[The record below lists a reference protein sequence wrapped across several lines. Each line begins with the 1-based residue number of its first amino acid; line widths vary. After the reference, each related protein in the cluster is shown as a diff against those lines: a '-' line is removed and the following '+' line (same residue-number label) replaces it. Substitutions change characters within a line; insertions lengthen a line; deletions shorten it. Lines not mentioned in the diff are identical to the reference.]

1 VTNYTT
7 KTLGTTACGK
17 WGVTT
22 APDLL
27 EGRSGTF
34 RSVRGRPGLSGLDE
48 ILIRKSVRSGTFRSE
63 VRDPLGDV
71 GGGTARQIL
80 DGR

>member
-1 VTNYTT
+1 MSDNGNLTIVKYNAQLVRRSD
-7 KTLGTTACGK
+7 KIQPKLWEATACGK

-34 RSVRGRPGLSGLDE
+34 R
-48 ILIRKSVRSGTFRSE
+48 
-63 VRDPLGDV
+63 
-71 GGGTARQIL
+71 
-80 DGR
+80 